1 MARRKLQPVR
11 EIDPAYT
18 GGLGLTPRPSQPPA
32 SPVEPAPGPAQS
44 NEPPAMPP
52 AAADPEPEVST
63 GPAPAPT
70 TPRTAR
76 PRPARTR
83 PEAPPVAAPKKRI
96 VIAVNARPL
105 AMHVEQMAATGL
117 PEQDVMK
124 AAWRKT
130 AARVALA
137 PVFVEPPSAD
147 RAGGSTHVYST
158 TLTLDGSTLAALTEA
173 QDPLGVKSPWSL
185 VRGQIEPV
193 FWAALDEVLA
203 QVGRRT

>member
-1 MARRKLQPVR
+1 MARRKLQAVR

-18 GGLGLTPRPSQPPA
+18 GGLELTPRPSPSPA
-32 SPVEPAPGPAQS
+32 SPVEPTLESAQT
-44 NEPPAMPP
+44 NEPAAVTPAPP
-52 AAADPEPEVST
+52 DPEPLQEVER
-63 GPAPAPT
+63 APT
-70 TPRTAR
+70 SSRTPAT
-76 PRPARTR
+76 RPARTR
-83 PEAPPVAAPKKRI
+83 PQAAPVAVPKKRI

-105 AMHVEQMAATGL
+105 AKHVEQMATTGL

-137 PVFVEPPSAD
+137 SAFVEPPSAD
-147 RAGGSTHVYST
+147 RAGGSAHVYST
-158 TLTLDGSTLAALTEA
+158 TLTLDGQTLAMLTEA

-185 VRGQIEPV
+185 IRGQIEPV

-203 QVGRRT
+203 QVSRGR